1 VHPQVE
7 QKSIF
12 RKLGRYGRW
21 EWLVVLATV
30 LSATIKK
37 GSSTFGGRKVHTE
50 KILAT
55 PMP

>member
-1 VHPQVE
+1 MHPQAE

-12 RKLGRYGRW
+12 RKLGRFGRW